1 MEPWRALLQGI
12 IETVCSHEDLDPAQ
26 SKVDLRFLVKNEARC
41 ALEIAVNGPRR
52 MRPTAVW
59 SWSDSKVLYYD
70 SAGKR
75 WKEDPTES
83 GVVAPPNL
91 LEIWGKNG

>member
-1 MEPWRALLQGI
+1 MEPWRAIIKGI
-12 IETVCSHEDLDPAQ
+12 IETVCFHEELDPAQ
-26 SKVDLRFLVKNEARC
+26 SQVDFRFLVKNDARC

-59 SWSDSKVLYYD
+59 SWMDTKIFYYD

-75 WKEDPTES
+75 WKEDLTES
-83 GVVAPPNL
+83 GVMAPSNL
-91 LEIWGKNG
+91 LEIWGKHE